1 MVRAEKPPADARLEE
16 LYLEWLVASEHTPGL
31 SARRWVEEH
40 TPPAMRVGLLE
51 VIAAD
56 ARALPEPIELAAGV
70 VLGEDFELLEPLG
83 DGGFGSVWRARQLS
97 LERVVALKVLRD
109 DGGPRLSAE
118 DLRREARH
126 LASVDH
132 PGVVRVHTVGRER
145 NRLFFAMEV
154 VDGPSLERVLGSAR
168 DTRAGGLAP
177 AFAPRARALGARAG
191 DRWAVELA
199 AAICDAVAAVHAC
212 GVHHRD
218 LKPANVLLLPD
229 GRPKIVDFGLA
240 TMRRE
245 GSGEYALYG
254 TFDYLSPEELRAV
267 RAGDPARAD
276 LWALGV
282 LLYELVTLE
291 RPYGRGSR
299 VELLTR
305 AQTGQLIDARRHR
318 PDLSPEI
325 AAVCAKALALEPAR
339 RYPDAALL
347 RADLQRILRGEPV
360 SVSTAS
366 PARRAAMWA
375 RRHRVAVSLGAAGL
389 LLTSAVFVLPR
400 PGEAAAETRLALEVV
415 PPHAARILELA
426 DYQRLPE
433 GRRFGGERIETTLDS
448 GAGLFLRIET
458 PAPAYLYVFTRGPSG
473 AVLVNFPSHRLARE
487 GDPPLANPLAAGAWR
502 VPIGMV
508 AGSTG
513 EERFFALVRTRESDE
528 IRHLVD
534 LALGEDGSE
543 QERRMNELL
552 IELGRERLRDV
563 RLGDGTD
570 EASLRLQAATEWLW
584 TWDLERLRDHFNA
597 EQCFRWVIPSR

>member
-229 GRPKIVDFGLA
+229 GRPKIVEIG
-240 TMRRE
+240 
-245 GSGEYALYG
+245 
-254 TFDYLSPEELRAV
+254 RAHV
-267 RAGDPARAD
+267 
-276 LWALGV
+276 
-282 LLYELVTLE
+282 
-291 RPYGRGSR
+291 
-299 VELLTR
+299 
-305 AQTGQLIDARRHR
+305 
-318 PDLSPEI
+318 
-325 AAVCAKALALEPAR
+325 
-339 RYPDAALL
+339 
-347 RADLQRILRGEPV
+347 
-360 SVSTAS
+360 
-366 PARRAAMWA
+366 
-375 RRHRVAVSLGAAGL
+375 
-389 LLTSAVFVLPR
+389 
-400 PGEAAAETRLALEVV
+400 
-415 PPHAARILELA
+415 
-426 DYQRLPE
+426 
-433 GRRFGGERIETTLDS
+433 
-448 GAGLFLRIET
+448 
-458 PAPAYLYVFTRGPSG
+458 
-473 AVLVNFPSHRLARE
+473 
-487 GDPPLANPLAAGAWR
+487 
-502 VPIGMV
+502 
-508 AGSTG
+508 
-513 EERFFALVRTRESDE
+513 
-528 IRHLVD
+528 
-534 LALGEDGSE
+534 
-543 QERRMNELL
+543 
-552 IELGRERLRDV
+552 
-563 RLGDGTD
+563 
-570 EASLRLQAATEWLW
+570 
-584 TWDLERLRDHFNA
+584 
-597 EQCFRWVIPSR
+597 